1 MMDSTECEFLATC
14 PIFYLSSLERVES
27 FWLACYCKI
36 ACERC
41 ERRRLQ
47 LKGQEVPGTLLPDGT
62 HLESLA
68 QPA

>member
-1 MMDSTECEFLATC
+1 MTDFKECEFLATC
-14 PIFYLSSLERVES
+14 PIFSLSCSEGVES

-41 ERRRLQ
+41 ERRKLQ
-47 LKGQEVPGTLLPDGT
+47 LEGQEVPVTLLPDGT